1 LFRGSA
7 IVKSFKA
14 LIIALI
20 AVGPIWT
27 IATPA
32 QAQLAAGCSCPAGF
46 FPSGA
51 NTCEF
56 NFVFVPAI
64 CTARNAIN
72 QSIGRIASSQQQQ
85 SFWGIDRILQQRRD
99 QLQSTPRGDANS
111 KITGYSDSNLD
122 TNSSALGYSG
132 QSQKNNPLA
141 SGLYDDAASSAAPP
155 APTYGAWLQGLA
167 DTEHDNPLSATDVAH
182 SATTYTAQAGLD
194 RTQQGILS
202 SSDAFVIGI
211 VASMMNTHTG
221 YDGTPTTSN
230 LSGPGVGVYTEYV
243 NGGFSTDVTANFNF
257 LNMIQNFAGTAPNT
271 SIGILSSGVSGNV
284 QYKIS
289 GIMGADSNF
298 LEPTVGFS
306 LSHTSFA
313 SAGTAMGL
321 EDAYTVRLQAGAR
334 AGTTTDF
341 GNGISLDSSLKALIY
356 GNAIAQGTSATP
368 LATTI
373 LSPSSL
379 SPSDTGLIRMELDP
393 QFCFNLPDNYS
404 LTLSGQFRYGQA
416 MVGGSAGV
424 NLRKQW

>member
-1 LFRGSA
+1 
-7 IVKSFKA
+7 VKSFKA
-14 LIIALI
+14 LIIALS
-20 AVGPIWT
+20 AVGTIWT

-32 QAQLAAGCSCPAGF
+32 QAQLVGGCTCPAGF
-46 FPSGA
+46 TPSGPY
-51 NTCEF
+51 TCEKMGP
-56 NFVFVPAI
+56 VIVPAI
-64 CTARNAIN
+64 CTTGNAIN
-72 QSIGRIASSQQQQ
+72 QSIGRIVSSQQQQ
-85 SFWGIDRILQQRRD
+85 SFWGIDQILQQRRD
-99 QLQSTPRGDANS
+99 QLQSTPSGGANS
-111 KITGYSDSNLD
+111 KITGYSDSDLD

-141 SGLYDDAASSAAPP
+141 SGLYDDAASNATPP

-167 DTEHDNPLSATDVAH
+167 DAEHDTPLSATDVAH

-211 VASMMNTHTG
+211 VASLMNTHTG
-221 YDGTPTTSN
+221 FDGTPTTSN
-230 LSGPGVGVYTEYV
+230 VSGPGVGVYTEYV
-243 NGGFSTDVTANFNF
+243 NGGFSTDVTANFAF
-257 LNMIQNFAGTAPNT
+257 LSLIQNFAGAAPNT
-271 SIGILSSGVSGNV
+271 SIGILSSGVSGNM

-334 AGTTTDF
+334 AGMTTDF

-356 GNAIAQGTSATP
+356 GNAVAQGTSAP
-368 LATTI
+368 VDTTF
-373 LSPSSL
+373 LTPSSL

-393 QFCFNLPDNYS
+393 QFCFNLPNNYS

-416 MVGGSAGV
+416 MVGGSVGV